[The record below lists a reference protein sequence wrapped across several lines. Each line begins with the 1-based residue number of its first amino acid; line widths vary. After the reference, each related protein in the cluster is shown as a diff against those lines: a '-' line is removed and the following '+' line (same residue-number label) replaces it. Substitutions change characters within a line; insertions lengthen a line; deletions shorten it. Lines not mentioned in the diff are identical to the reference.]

1 LHHPFAQSL
10 GAPSL
15 DIAIAACYYPT
26 PHFPV
31 QVLETQ
37 TMAKT
42 CHVCGKQTLFGS
54 TVSYSGRHSK
64 RTWKP
69 NLQSVNAIIGGR
81 KMRIEVCTRCLKAGK
96 VTRAS

>member
-10 GAPSL
+10 GALIL
-15 DIAIAACYYPT
+15 DIARATCYYPT
-26 PHFPV
+26 PHFAV
-31 QVLETQ
+31 QVRQTQ

-42 CHVCGKQTLFGS
+42 CHICGKHTRFAS
-54 TVSYSGRHSK
+54 TVSHSGKHSK
-64 RTWKP
+64 RTWTP
-69 NLQSVNAIIGGR
+69 NLQSVNAIISGR